1 MYQSTQRQILEENN
15 LHIRGCETLIF
26 RNLLSLITNT
36 LSLVSLTAYEAHV
49 KVLGGI
55 Q

>member
-1 MYQSTQRQILEENN
+1 MYHSTKCQILEENN
-15 LHIRGCETLIF
+15 LHIRGCETHISK
-26 RNLLSLITNT
+26 LSLITNT
-36 LSLVSLTAYEAHV
+36 LVVVSLTAYEAHM